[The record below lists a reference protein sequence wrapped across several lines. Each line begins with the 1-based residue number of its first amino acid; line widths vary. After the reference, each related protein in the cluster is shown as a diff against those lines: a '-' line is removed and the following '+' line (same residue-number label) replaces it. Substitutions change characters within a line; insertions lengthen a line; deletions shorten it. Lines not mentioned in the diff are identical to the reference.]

1 MTRDDAGGAG
11 DPFQDRLAEI
21 GRLTVDTEHL
31 QNISAYL
38 STLAGGVENDLLPRL
53 EDAHHLAT
61 MGGDPKNGQPA
72 RRSALGALDGD
83 FQEAQHLATNEQGS
97 YQALQAS
104 LTKMAKDLNDWATA
118 MQVISDKYTSV
129 DERNGLGLAVWNQ
142 ALDSGSGTGS

>member
-11 DPFQDRLAEI
+11 DPFQDRLASI
-21 GRLTVDTEHL
+21 GRLTVDTAHL

-61 MGGDPKNGQPA
+61 LGGDPKNGQA
-72 RRSALGALDGD
+72 TQRSALGALDSD

-104 LTKMAKDLNDWATA
+104 LTTFAKDLNDWAAA
-118 MQVISDKYTSV
+118 MQIISDKYKTV
-129 DERNGLGLAVWNQ
+129 DQRNGLGLDAWNQ
-142 ALDSGSGTGS
+142 ALDSGSGSGG

>member
-11 DPFQDRLAEI
+11 DPFQDRLASV
-21 GRLTVDTEHL
+21 GQLTVDTEHL

-61 MGGDPKNGQPA
+61 LGGDPKNGQTPQ
-72 RRSALGALDGD
+72 RSALGALDSD
-83 FQEAQHLATNEQGS
+83 FQEAQHLAINEQGS

-104 LTKMAKDLNDWATA
+104 LTKIAKDLNDWAQA
-118 MQVISDKYTSV
+118 MQIISDKYKTV
-129 DERNGLGLAVWNQ
+129 DQRNGLGLDAWNQ
-142 ALDSGSGTGS
+142 ALDSSSGSGG